1 LSDNDDLYR
10 DLVENSRD
18 LICTHNLNG
27 VLLSVNLAAARM
39 LGYELNE
46 LVNRNLRE
54 LLSQNVHAE
63 LDAYLTTLREKH
75 AAIGVIE
82 LWTKSGE
89 IRTWEYRSTLRTT
102 GVQVPLVRAMAH
114 DITDI
119 LRAQKALRESE
130 ERFRLVANTAPV
142 MIWMSGSDRLCTYF
156 NIPWLE
162 FTGRSIEAELGSGWA
177 EGVHPD
183 DYKACLETYTKSF
196 DRREKFSMEYRLRR
210 YDGEYRWILDIG
222 VPRFD
227 QDGSFAGYIGSC
239 IDVTERK
246 LAEEALSSVSHQ
258 LIEAQEQERRRI
270 ARELHDDICQRL
282 TVLALMQEQLQQG
295 PPDLPAEV
303 RIRIAELREKTSEIM
318 SDLQSLSRELH
329 SAKLEFLGI
338 VAAMRGFCKE
348 LAEEQKVEI
357 DFQSH
362 DLPSALPPDIS
373 LCLFRVLQ
381 EALHNSAKH
390 SGVRYFEVRLWGTSG
405 EIHLRV
411 RDSGAGFDTN
421 TANKGRGLGLISM
434 QERLRILSGTFS
446 IESQPGRGTT
456 ILTHVP
462 LSKVAHATSQEHK
475 NPPPESVLRY
485 RG

>member
-1 LSDNDDLYR
+1 LGVLKLNGYDDLYR

-18 LICTHNLNG
+18 LICTHDLNG
-27 VLLSVNLAAARM
+27 VLLSVNLAAARI

-46 LVNRNLRE
+46 LVNRNLRM
-54 LLSQNVHAE
+54 LLSENVHAE
-63 LDAYLTTLREKH
+63 LDAYLTALREKH
-75 AAIGVIE
+75 EASGFIE

-89 IRTWEYRSTLRTT
+89 IRTWEYRSTLRTM

-114 DITDI
+114 DITDT

-142 MIWMSGSDRLCTYF
+142 MIWMSGTDTLCTYF

-162 FTGRSIEAELGSGWA
+162 FTGRTIEAELGSGWA
-177 EGVHPD
+177 ENVHPE
-183 DYKACLETYTKSF
+183 DYKTCLETYIKAF

-246 LAEEALSSVSHQ
+246 LAEKALSNVSHQ

-282 TVLALMQEQLQQG
+282 TVLVLIQDQLQQG
-295 PPDLPAEV
+295 PPDLPTEV
-303 RIRIAELREKTSEIM
+303 RTRIAELREKTSEIM
-318 SDLQSLSRELH
+318 GDLQSLSRELH
-329 SAKLEFLGI
+329 STKLEFLGV

-362 DLPSALPPDIS
+362 DLPSPLPPDIS

-381 EALHNSAKH
+381 EALHNSVKH
-390 SGVRYFEVRLWGTSG
+390 SRGRYFDVRLWGTSG

-411 RDSGAGFDTN
+411 RDSGTGFDTN
-421 TANKGRGLGLISM
+421 TASKSRGLGLISM
-434 QERLRILSGTFS
+434 QERLRILSGIFS

-456 ILTHVP
+456 ILAHVP
-462 LSKVAHATSQEHK
+462 LSNVTQARHQLTAH
-475 NPPPESVLRY
+475 P
-485 RG
+485 